1 MNKLINKI
9 ALIIFFIFSFSH
21 VFSQTETDTLK
32 QVPTV
37 IVKMNNGDEYKGQ
50 ILHKDNK
57 TILLKTV
64 NGEINLIASNVSSI
78 ETDTLKQGST
88 VIVKMNNGDEYKGQ
102 ILHKDNK
109 TILLKTVNGEINLIA
124 SNVSSIETD
133 TFKQGSTVIV
143 KMNNGDE
150 YKGQILHKDN
160 KTIVLKIVNGE
171 LNLTTSKVS
180 SIESYDYDGE
190 FEFPNSHDTRYFF
203 GPSGIPIK
211 KGKGYYQ
218 NVLVVANFV
227 NYGIANNISIGG
239 GLEFFSTVVAGNPIW
254 FLTPKVGFDISENV
268 HVGGGFIMAGLAG
281 EGTATLGYGV
291 FTLGHAE
298 TNLSVGVGYG
308 FVDGELSDYPA
319 IMISG
324 THRIS
329 NSIALLSE
337 NYWLDTSSFGI
348 HGIRILSKTNSFDI
362 GVIVIPDEYTPTLPY
377 VGYAKAF

>member
-1 MNKLINKI
+1 M
-9 ALIIFFIFSFSH
+9 
-21 VFSQTETDTLK
+21 FSQTETDTLK
-32 QVPTV
+32 QV
-37 IVKMNNGDEYKGQ
+37 
-50 ILHKDNK
+50 
-57 TILLKTV
+57 
-64 NGEINLIASNVSSI
+64 
-78 ETDTLKQGST
+78 ST

-102 ILHKDNK
+102 ILNKDNK
-109 TILLKTVNGEINLIA
+109 TILLKTVNAEINLIA
-124 SNVSSIETD
+124 SNVRSIETD

-150 YKGQILHKDN
+150 YKGQILNKNN
-160 KTIVLKIVNGE
+160 KTILLKTVNGE
-171 LNLTTSKVS
+171 LNLIASNVR
-180 SIESYDYDGE
+180 SIEIYDYDGK

-211 KGKGYYQ
+211 KEKGYYQ

-239 GLEFFSTVVAGNPIW
+239 GLEFFSTVVRGEPIW

-268 HVGGGFIMAGLAG
+268 HAGGGFIMIG
-281 EGTATLGYGV
+281 GTYGGPITLGYGV

-298 TNLSVGVGYG
+298 TNLSVGAGYG
-308 FVDGELSDYPA
+308 FDSDYPA
-319 IMISG
+319 IMIAG

-329 NSIALLSE
+329 NSIAFLTE
-337 NYWLDTSSFGI
+337 NYWVETSSFGI

-362 GVIVIPDEYTPTLPY
+362 GMVIIPGEYGTKLPY

>member
-1 MNKLINKI
+1 MIASNVSLI
-9 ALIIFFIFSFSH
+9 
-21 VFSQTETDTLK
+21 ETDTLK

-50 ILHKDNK
+50 ILNKDNK

-64 NGEINLIASNVSSI
+64 NGE
-78 ETDTLKQGST
+78 
-88 VIVKMNNGDEYKGQ
+88 
-102 ILHKDNK
+102 
-109 TILLKTVNGEINLIA
+109 
-124 SNVSSIETD
+124 
-133 TFKQGSTVIV
+133 
-143 KMNNGDE
+143 
-150 YKGQILHKDN
+150 
-160 KTIVLKIVNGE
+160 
-171 LNLTTSKVS
+171 LNLTASNVS
-180 SIESYDYDGE
+180 SIESYDYDGK

-218 NVLVVANFV
+218 NVLVAANFV

-268 HVGGGFIMAGLAG
+268 HVGGGFIMIGDFSV
-281 EGTATLGYGV
+281 GTATLGYGV

-298 TNLSVGVGYG
+298 TNLSVGAGYG
-308 FVDGELSDYPA
+308 FESDYPA
-319 IMISG
+319 IMIAG
-324 THRIS
+324 THRVS
-329 NSIALLSE
+329 NSIAFLTE
-337 NYWLDTSSFGI
+337 NYWIEMLSFGI

-362 GVIVIPDEYTPTLPY
+362 GVLVISDSFGADPFPY